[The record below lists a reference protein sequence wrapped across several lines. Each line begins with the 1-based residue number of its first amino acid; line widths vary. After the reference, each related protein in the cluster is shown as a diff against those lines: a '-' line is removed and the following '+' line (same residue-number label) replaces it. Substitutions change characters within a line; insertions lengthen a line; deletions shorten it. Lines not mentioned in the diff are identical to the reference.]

1 MTKNK
6 LAISSDGAVLAVLS
20 DSGISLYQYILGSW
34 EEMNSNIPLTVTERW
49 DDVRLSADG
58 KTIAISTNNGVNV
71 GALHIFRFDGT
82 TWIPMG
88 DPIVASSSEYQS
100 QYVQAFDLS
109 DDGLTIAVVRKN
121 LDNFFG
127 VDVYKYGFGLWSKI
141 GEPNYRDN
149 GYWSPEMV
157 SLSKDG
163 LSYAIGFQYHNYA
176 SSGEADP
183 IIEVYSLID
192 NVPPSLS
199 SSIQSEID
207 EGTQSIGTVGADESV
222 TWSVL
227 GDGISIDSG
236 GVISLDLPADYETKN
251 IP

>member
-1 MTKNK
+1 MD
-6 LAISSDGAVLAVLS
+6 LDCGR
-20 DSGISLYQYILGSW
+20 
-34 EEMNSNIPLTVTERW
+34 LT
-49 DDVRLSADG
+49 
-58 KTIAISTNNGVNV
+58 
-71 GALHIFRFDGT
+71 
-82 TWIPMG
+82 
-88 DPIVASSSEYQS
+88 
-100 QYVQAFDLS
+100 
-109 DDGLTIAVVRKN
+109 
-121 LDNFFG
+121 
-127 VDVYKYGFGLWSKI
+127 
-141 GEPNYRDN
+141 NYRDN

-236 GVISLDLPADYETKN
+236 GVISLDLPADYETKTFHKFSIVAKDLSGN
-251 IP
+251 STTSDEFIVTIADLDEIKPILDVNVETEINEGEFRLGYITSNESVTWSVMRLNFRLVLAAGYLQIVVLP